1 MCTNRFKLVETIEE
15 TADSRRGR
23 DRKSVRRRDK
33 GRDTM
38 KTKFSLLQ
46 RYLLISLMALF
57 LTSVWSYS
65 AFQDIEQENR
75 RIVEEAIPISN
86 AVSELFRLLLDQE
99 LSVRG
104 YTYNQDAQSLEQYEA
119 TKQSL
124 EETIRIIRELDERHP
139 IMQELIQ
146 DEALPLIQK
155 MEAFHASQI
164 ELIEAGDVIPANA
177 RRYSGIDYIN
187 QFRDVD
193 AALRE
198 DIDNIIQQATL
209 RSETAS
215 NSAKWVIF
223 IVVGIALLL
232 LMTFMHTFRLERSK
246 QALIH
251 RSLHDALTGIWNRR
265 AFDEKLERMW
275 DEATDTEDV
284 LALLLLDIDAFKTYN
299 DTYGHLAGDACLE
312 RVANAI
318 DKAVGEDGMT
328 ARYGGEEFAVLLRPR
343 HARQPKEIAER
354 IRQAVLKLNIVH
366 EMYTPLRKVS
376 VSIGVAEHA
385 PTPSGDKTDL
395 IEAADQALY
404 QAKQSGRNRV
414 SVGQATNVG

>member
-1 MCTNRFKLVETIEE
+1 MCTNRFKLVETMEE
-15 TADSRRGR
+15 TADSRYGR
-23 DRKSVRRRDK
+23 DRKSVQCRDE

-65 AFQDIEQENR
+65 AFQDIERENR

-86 AVSELFRLLLDQE
+86 AASELFRLLLDQE

-104 YTYNQDAQSLEQYEA
+104 YTYNQDTQSLEQYEA
-119 TKQSL
+119 TKRSL
-124 EETIRIIRELDERHP
+124 AETIQRIRELDDRHP

-146 DEALPLIQK
+146 DEALPLIQQ

-164 ELIEAGDVIPANA
+164 ELVEAGDVIAANA
-177 RRYSGIDYIN
+177 RRYSGTDYIN

-198 DIDNIIQQATL
+198 DIDNIIRQASL

-232 LMTFMHTFRLERSK
+232 LLTFMHTFRLERSK

-275 DEATDTEDV
+275 DEATDTGDV
-284 LALLLLDIDAFKTYN
+284 LALLLLDIDSFKTFN

-312 RVANAI
+312 RVAKAI
-318 DKAVGEDGMT
+318 HRAVGEDGIT

-354 IRQAVLKLNIVH
+354 IRQAVLKLNIAH
-366 EMYTPLRKVS
+366 ETYTPLRKVS

-385 PTPSGDKTDL
+385 PSLSGDKTDL
-395 IEAADQALY
+395 IAAADQALY

>member
-1 MCTNRFKLVETIEE
+1 M
-15 TADSRRGR
+15 
-23 DRKSVRRRDK
+23 
-33 GRDTM
+33 
-38 KTKFSLLQ
+38 Q

-86 AVSELFRLLLDQE
+86 AASELFRLLLDQE

-164 ELIEAGDVIPANA
+164 ELIEAGDVIAANA

-275 DEATDTEDV
+275 DEATDTGDV

-328 ARYGGEEFAVLLRPR
+328 ARYGGEEFSVLLRPR

>member
-23 DRKSVRRRDK
+23 DRKSVRCRDK

-38 KTKFSLLQ
+38 KTKKFSLLQ

-86 AVSELFRLLLDQE
+86 AASELFRLLLDQE

-104 YTYNQDAQSLEQYEA
+104 YTYNQDTQSLEQYEA

-164 ELIEAGDVIPANA
+164 ELIEAGDVIAANA
-177 RRYSGIDYIN
+177 RRYSGI
-187 QFRDVD
+187 
-193 AALRE
+193 
-198 DIDNIIQQATL
+198 
-209 RSETAS
+209 
-215 NSAKWVIF
+215 
-223 IVVGIALLL
+223 
-232 LMTFMHTFRLERSK
+232 
-246 QALIH
+246 
-251 RSLHDALTGIWNRR
+251 
-265 AFDEKLERMW
+265 
-275 DEATDTEDV
+275 
-284 LALLLLDIDAFKTYN
+284 
-299 DTYGHLAGDACLE
+299 
-312 RVANAI
+312 
-318 DKAVGEDGMT
+318 
-328 ARYGGEEFAVLLRPR
+328 
-343 HARQPKEIAER
+343 
-354 IRQAVLKLNIVH
+354 
-366 EMYTPLRKVS
+366 
-376 VSIGVAEHA
+376 
-385 PTPSGDKTDL
+385 
-395 IEAADQALY
+395 
-404 QAKQSGRNRV
+404 
-414 SVGQATNVG
+414 

>member
-1 MCTNRFKLVETIEE
+1 
-15 TADSRRGR
+15 
-23 DRKSVRRRDK
+23 
-33 GRDTM
+33 M

-86 AVSELFRLLLDQE
+86 AASELFRLLLDQE

-164 ELIEAGDVIPANA
+164 ELIEAGDVIAANA

-275 DEATDTEDV
+275 DEATDTGDV

-328 ARYGGEEFAVLLRPR
+328 ARYGGEEFSVLLRPR

>member
-1 MCTNRFKLVETIEE
+1 
-15 TADSRRGR
+15 
-23 DRKSVRRRDK
+23 
-33 GRDTM
+33 
-38 KTKFSLLQ
+38 
-46 RYLLISLMALF
+46 
-57 LTSVWSYS
+57 
-65 AFQDIEQENR
+65 
-75 RIVEEAIPISN
+75 
-86 AVSELFRLLLDQE
+86 LLDQE

-164 ELIEAGDVIPANA
+164 ELIEAGDVIAANA

-275 DEATDTEDV
+275 DEATDTGDV

-312 RVANAI
+312 WVANAI

-354 IRQAVLKLNIVH
+354 IRQAVLKLNIAH

-414 SVGQATNVG
+414 SIGQATNVG

>member
-1 MCTNRFKLVETIEE
+1 
-15 TADSRRGR
+15 
-23 DRKSVRRRDK
+23 
-33 GRDTM
+33 M

-86 AVSELFRLLLDQE
+86 AASELFRLLLDQE

-104 YTYNQDAQSLEQYEA
+104 YTYNQDTQSLEQYEA

-164 ELIEAGDVIPANA
+164 ELIEAGDVIAANA

-275 DEATDTEDV
+275 DEATDTGDV

-354 IRQAVLKLNIVH
+354 IRQAVLKLNIAH

>member
-1 MCTNRFKLVETIEE
+1 MCTNRFKLVETMEG
-15 TADSRRGR
+15 TTDSRRGR
-23 DRKSVRRRDK
+23 DRKSVRCRDE

-65 AFQDIEQENR
+65 AFQDIERENR

-86 AVSELFRLLLDQE
+86 AASELFRLLLDQE

-119 TKQSL
+119 TKRSL
-124 EETIRIIRELDERHP
+124 AETIQRIRELDDRHP
-139 IMQELIQ
+139 IMQQLIQ
-146 DEALPLIQK
+146 DEALPLIQQ

-164 ELIEAGDVIPANA
+164 ELIEAGDVVAANA
-177 RRYSGIDYIN
+177 RRFSGTDYIN
-187 QFRDVD
+187 RFRDVD
-193 AALRE
+193 QALRE
-198 DIDNIIQQATL
+198 DIDKIIRQATL

-232 LMTFMHTFRLERSK
+232 LLPFMHTFRLERSK

-275 DEATDTEDV
+275 DEATDTGDV
-284 LALLLLDIDAFKTYN
+284 LALIFLDIDAFKKYN

-312 RVANAI
+312 RVARVI

-354 IRQAVLKLNIVH
+354 IRQAVLKLNIAH
-366 EMYTPLRKVS
+366 ETYTPLRKVS

-385 PTPSGDKTDL
+385 PTPNGDKTDL

-414 SVGQATNVG
+414 SVGPATNVG